1 MLNSHASVATI
12 PAAHNLAIEIGPD
25 TWRLVNGT
33 RSSASGALVEA
44 TAQGIS
50 YSPAFARA
58 RRLPP
63 DGKIAPLDIAR
74 VVIGWAPETQ
84 SWHLGLLLAVP
95 DSGHKPWRW
104 CGLASWSGTQTEHE
118 AEARQAAQALARL
131 LDRPLHVVTP
141 PRPTAPQVAPRPA
154 ALPAVP
160 VRAEPSL
167 RTLPLHFGEWSF
179 AAHKRGVIWRRRAG
193 WIVGATVRALGL
205 LVMALVFLFL
215 GVGTLTSG
223 LAQVNPTWLPWLGL
237 VVALALILAA
247 LHTFW
252 QVVSVT
258 DVIVDVAR
266 REVRAR
272 RRFSGTTRW
281 RVPFDRVAYILLSQT
296 TPRPQGRKG
305 KDGPMRVMQDIWIHL
320 ADGERFWP
328 VVALGQVEGTSAQ
341 WDDVRARLKQAGRRR
356 LRLAEL
362 DTPAHHAAIHMARAL
377 GTPLWWDIRK

>member
-1 MLNSHASVATI
+1 MPNSHASVATI
-12 PAAHNLAIEIGPD
+12 PAAHNLTIEIGPD
-25 TWRLVNGT
+25 IWRLINGT

-63 DGKIAPLDIAR
+63 DGKLAPPDIAR

-84 SWHLGLLLAVP
+84 SWHLGLLLATP
-95 DSGHKPWRW
+95 DSGQRPWRW
-104 CGLASWSGTQTEHE
+104 CGLASWSGKHTEHE

-131 LDRPLHVVTP
+131 LDRPLHVVSP
-141 PRPTAPQVAPRPA
+141 PRPAAPQVAPRPA
-154 ALPAVP
+154 APPAVP
-160 VRAEPSL
+160 AHAEPPL
-167 RTLPLHFGEWSF
+167 RTPPLHFGEWSF
-179 AAHKRGVIWRRRAG
+179 VAHKRGLAWRRRSG
-193 WIVGATVRALGL
+193 WIVGAAVRAVGL

-223 LAQVNPTWLPWLGL
+223 LAQVNPAWLPWLGL
-237 VVALALILAA
+237 AVALTLIALA

-252 QVVSVT
+252 QIVSVT

-281 RVPFDRVAYILLSQT
+281 RVPFDRVAYVLLSQT

-305 KDGPMRVMQDIWIHL
+305 KDGPMRVMQEMWVHL
-320 ADGERFWP
+320 ADGEHFWP
-328 VVALGQVEGTSAQ
+328 VVALGQVEGTAAQ
-341 WDDVRARLKQAGRRR
+341 WDEVRARLKKAGRRR
-356 LRLAEL
+356 VRLGEL

-377 GTPLWWDIRK
+377 GTPLWWDIHR